1 MDVHLKPLSDDLS
14 RFVEKCGGVLS
25 VGIYPVISG

>member
-1 MDVHLKPLSDDLS
+1 MNVKLEPLSGDLS

-25 VGIYPVISG
+25 VGLYPVISG

>member
-1 MDVHLKPLSDDLS
+1 MGIKLEPLSDDLA

-25 VGIYPVISG
+25 VGIFPVVSG

>member
-1 MDVHLKPLSDDLS
+1 MGVQLEPLSGDLS

-25 VGIYPVISG
+25 VGIYPVVSG